1 MIKRIIRWEA
11 GGIQFARG
19 YIFGGCNWS
28 FAAYAEL
35 ASEAKK
41 DFPLL
46 TDERIEV
53 HKTVKSGDYRLKR
66 QVVSFPLEPTQSH
79 RDYEERDYWD
89 FELA

>member
-19 YIFGGCNWS
+19 YIFGGHNWS

-41 DFPLL
+41 DFPC
-46 TDERIEV
+46 
-53 HKTVKSGDYRLKR
+53 
-66 QVVSFPLEPTQSH
+66 
-79 RDYEERDYWD
+79 
-89 FELA
+89 

>member
-11 GGIQFARG
+11 GGIQFAHG

-53 HKTVKSGDYRLKR
+53 HKTVK
-66 QVVSFPLEPTQSH
+66 
-79 RDYEERDYWD
+79 
-89 FELA
+89 